1 MTRMTLDPMGKYSSK
16 PNYEIMGECGLLP
29 LFFTRA
35 VMIQEEPTLDRVWEL
50 VDDQYGFGL
59 DRMTGSTV
67 TEDGVWQY
75 PEDPDLYPLM
85 KLQEGDVEMLVYP
98 YALVAMRDTSGR
110 TLCTRMD

>member
-1 MTRMTLDPMGKYSSK
+1 
-16 PNYEIMGECGLLP
+16 
-29 LFFTRA
+29 
-35 VMIQEEPTLDRVWEL
+35 
-50 VDDQYGFGL
+50 
-59 DRMTGSTV
+59 MTGSTV

>member
-1 MTRMTLDPMGKYSSK
+1 MSLITIDPLSKYPSK
-16 PNYEIMGECGLLP
+16 PNDELVEECGILP
-29 LFFTRA
+29 LFFMKA
-35 VMIQEEPTLDRVWEL
+35 VMVQEEPTLDRVWEL

-59 DRMTGSTV
+59 YKMTGSTV
-67 TEDGVWQY
+67 TKDGVWQY

-85 KLQEGDVEMLVYP
+85 KLQEGNVEMLVYP